1 MSHKEVPESKPLAG
15 IYPALLTGFSVAAAR
30 RAANGSG
37 THRLLPEVG
46 RNNRPAP
53 DRL

>member
-1 MSHKEVPESKPLAG
+1 MNHREVPESKPLAG
-15 IYPALLTGFSVAAAR
+15 IYLALLTGFSVAAAR
-30 RAANGSG
+30 RTAYGSG
-37 THRLLPEVG
+37 THRLLQEVG